1 MDTNQI
7 HPSAFID
14 ETVQLGT
21 GNIIGPFSVILGK
34 TKIGNNNWIGPHVV
48 IGTPPEDRNIHNYKH
63 LSGQVDGSISIGSR
77 NIIHEHTS
85 IQNPTLALTEI
96 GNDNFIMHN
105 VHIAHDNK
113 IGNFVTLAPG
123 VALAG
128 HVKIN
133 NYATLGLGVV
143 VHQFRK
149 IGLLAMI
156 VMNAAVTKDVPNFI
170 LAAGSPSRNLKVN
183 LIGIQRQGF
192 QIASWCSELNKPV
205 EEWDS
210 HLVPAEFFKFTL
222 MNDSFSENPDR
233 K

>member
-1 MDTNQI
+1 MERNQI
-7 HPSAFID
+7 HPSAVID
-14 ETVQLGT
+14 ETVEIGV
-21 GNIIGPFSVILGK
+21 GNIIGPFSVILGR
-34 TKIGNNNWIGPHVV
+34 TKIGDNNWIGPHVV
-48 IGTPPEDRNIHNYKH
+48 IGTPPEDRKIHNYQN
-63 LSGQVDGSISIGSR
+63 LSGQVDGWISIGSR

-85 IQNPTLALTEI
+85 IQNPTLAITEI

-113 IGNFVTLAPG
+113 IENFVTLAPG

-156 VMNAAVTKDVPNFI
+156 GMNAAVTKDVPNFM

-192 QIASWCSELNKPV
+192 QIASWCSEVKNPI
-205 EEWDS
+205 EEWNLE
-210 HLVPAEFFKFTL
+210 LVPTEFVEFTL
-222 MNDSFSENPDR
+222 LNDSFSENPDR